1 MNKQRSSDV
10 EKILLENY
18 DSYYRLAFSYVKQE
32 QDALDIVQESA
43 YKAVRDC
50 HKVSNPAYLKT
61 WIYRIVVNTALDFL
75 RKQKWEEPADTQ
87 PELSTEDTYQEWD
100 LKDVLNKLAKQDRV
114 IIILRYFEDLK
125 LEEISEITGENLN
138 TVKARL
144 YRSLKKMRLALE
156 A

>member
-1 MNKQRSSDV
+1 MNKQRVSDV

-18 DSYYRLAFSYVKQE
+18 DKYYRLAYSYVNQE
-32 QDALDIVQESA
+32 ADALDIVQESA
-43 YKAVRDC
+43 YKAVKDC
-50 HKVSNPAYLKT
+50 ETVSDPAYLKT

-75 RKQKWEEPADTQ
+75 RKRKWEEPVDTP
-87 PELSTEDTYQEWD
+87 PELSTVDTYQEWD
-100 LKDVLNKLAKQDRV
+100 LKEVLSKLNQQDRI

-144 YRSLKKMRLALE
+144 YRCLKKMRLVME